1 MEVDLRSSDAQTLRA
16 LEARFKQ
23 AVQDAATAENTR
35 WRSQALTVVVEVV
48 GQRPAGRAL
57 PTSAIVQA
65 AVSVTKA
72 LDIPVSFSEGS
83 TDSNLPIS
91 LGIPALTIDT
101 GGHGSGAHSEAEMFD
116 TTDAWRGTQRA
127 LLLAVALS
135 QP

>member
-1 MEVDLRSSDAQTLRA
+1 M
-16 LEARFKQ
+16 
-23 AVQDAATAENTR
+23 
-35 WRSQALTVVVEVV
+35 
-48 GQRPAGRAL
+48 
-57 PTSAIVQA
+57 
-65 AVSVTKA
+65 
-72 LDIPVSFSEGS
+72 
-83 TDSNLPIS
+83 S

>member
-1 MEVDLRSSDAQTLRA
+1 
-16 LEARFKQ
+16 
-23 AVQDAATAENTR
+23 
-35 WRSQALTVVVEVV
+35 
-48 GQRPAGRAL
+48 
-57 PTSAIVQA
+57 
-65 AVSVTKA
+65 VTKA

-101 GGHGSGAHSEAEMFD
+101 GGHGSGAHSEAETFD